1 MIVLKWF
8 LLLLLVEIAVL
19 AVVVAVGYF
28 LMQTLLVRLAEHIAL
43 RIEQGLAGVL
53 LRLGRGLGAGTRGV
67 VIDGSARV
75 TVGRSAP
82 AGNDAARR
90 DLERIERLARLMD
103 NLVPL
108 PIVGGVGIE
117 AALGLIPVVGDVIGS
132 IISLLVIRHSLKFV
146 IPRELKIQMI
156 ANALTDLLV
165 GLVPVLGDLA
175 DVAYKANTRNVT
187 LLKKYLR
194 ARGSMAA

>member
-1 MIVLKWF
+1 MLKWF
-8 LLLLLVEIAVL
+8 LLLLLLEIAVL

-28 LMQTLLVRLAEHIAL
+28 LMQTLLVRLAELVAL

-53 LRLGRGLGAGTRGV
+53 LRLGRGLSGGTRGV
-67 VIDGSARV
+67 VDDGSARV
-75 TVGRSAP
+75 AVGRSAY
-82 AGNDAARR
+82 ATNDAARR
-90 DLERIERLARLMD
+90 DLARIERLARLMD
-103 NLVPL
+103 NIVPV

-117 AALGLIPVVGDVIGS
+117 AALGLIPVVGDLLGS
-132 IISLLVIRHSLKFV
+132 IISLLVIRHSLKFG
-146 IPRELKIQMI
+146 IPRELKIRMI
-156 ANALTDLLV
+156 ANALTDLLI

-194 ARGSMAA
+194 ARGTIAA